1 MKCKEKEEKLV
12 RQELKSAKRE
22 ASSKGANLSK
32 VCKRM
37 HATKE
42 EGVASDNMK
51 IKVAKEQKF
60 DGDHFY

>member
-12 RQELKSAKRE
+12 RQESKSAKRE

-51 IKVAKEQKF
+51 IKVAKE
-60 DGDHFY
+60 